1 MQFGAIR
8 WVTGKRIELTF
19 FGDLTIDD
27 PRVMKLYQYMRS
39 HWSGLYLEVV
49 KRMVPVANELKTGE
63 GVPVT
68 VEELSEQLEIEGL
81 TFWETGCELLF
92 ESNAT
97 YFRDQQV
104 YARLN
109 WQGEITSTG
118 LFRSQY
124 QE

>member
-8 WVTGKRIELTF
+8 WVTGKRIDLTF
-19 FGDLTIDD
+19 YGDLTIDD
-27 PRVMKLYQYMRS
+27 PRVMKLYQYLRS
-39 HWSGLYLEVV
+39 HWSVLYLQVV
-49 KRMVPVANELKTGE
+49 KRMVPMANELKTYDGA
-63 GVPVT
+63 PVT
-68 VEELSEQLEIEGL
+68 VDELSGQLDVQAL

-92 ESNAT
+92 ERNSA

-109 WQGEITSTG
+109 WHGEITSTG